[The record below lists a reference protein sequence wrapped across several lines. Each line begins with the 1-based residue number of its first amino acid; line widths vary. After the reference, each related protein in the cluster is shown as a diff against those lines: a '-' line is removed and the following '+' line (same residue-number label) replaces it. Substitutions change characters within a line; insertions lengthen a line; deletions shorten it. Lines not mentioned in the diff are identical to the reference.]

1 MEQTQPSKIKYI
13 GAWLLAGLTSNIL
26 VRVADTVVANA
37 IVRDLSDLNAYFIVI
52 SAVSVPIVSG
62 SFIFIYNL
70 FKSLNIRKVMI
81 YLYVLGGLG
90 MLVGMASTVGVY
102 RDLGVDLTV
111 YFLSTI
117 IAIVAAIYVIRSY
130 YIKKPDRWF

>member
-1 MEQTQPSKIKYI
+1 MEQTQPSKVKYI
-13 GAWLLAGLTSNIL
+13 GAWILAGVTSNIL
-26 VRVADTVVANA
+26 ATISDTVLGNVM
-37 IVRDLSDLNAYFIVI
+37 VSDLSDLNAYFIVGA
-52 SAVSVPIVSG
+52 AVNVAIVFG

-90 MLVGMASTVGVY
+90 TLAGMGKTLGIY
-102 RDLGVDLTV
+102 KDLGVDLTV

-117 IAIVAAIYVIRSY
+117 IAFVAAIYLIRSY

>member
-1 MEQTQPSKIKYI
+1 MEQIQPSKMKYI
-13 GAWLLAGLTSNIL
+13 GAWLLAGVTSSIL
-26 VRVADTVVANA
+26 ARVADTVLGNVMVN
-37 IVRDLSDLNAYFIVI
+37 DLSDLNAYFIVGA
-52 SAVSVPIVSG
+52 AVNVAIVSG

-90 MLVGMASTVGVY
+90 VLIGMGQTLGIY

-117 IAIVAAIYVIRSY
+117 IATVAAFILIRTY
-130 YIKKPDRWF
+130 YIGKPDRWF

>member
-1 MEQTQPSKIKYI
+1 MEQTQPSKMKYI
-13 GAWLLAGLTSNIL
+13 GAWLLAGVTSSIL
-26 VRVADTVVANA
+26 ARVADTVLGNVMVN
-37 IVRDLSDLNAYFIVI
+37 DLSDLNAYFIVGA
-52 SAVSVPIVSG
+52 AVNVAIVSG

-90 MLVGMASTVGVY
+90 VLIGMGQTLGIY

-117 IAIVAAIYVIRSY
+117 IATVATFILIRTY
-130 YIKKPDRWF
+130 YIGKPDRWF